1 MNTKKTAGIF
11 AEINDYQMS
20 VSICKCI
27 QYYTLFDFIRY
38 VTKSRNLSKN
48 PQLKTVLKVSD

>member
-38 VTKSRNLSKN
+38 VTKSRNLFENS
-48 PQLKTVLKVSD
+48 

>member
-1 MNTKKTAGIF
+1 MSTRKLAEIF

-38 VTKSRNLSKN
+38 VTKSRNLSEN
-48 PQLKTVLKVSD
+48 PQLKTDFRVSD